1 MRAVIV
7 GLDFVYDS
15 VGNLLPIEMNT
26 NIGYPTQKVEN
37 DSDIFDMTE
46 FQNFVTTNGF
56 LKVTYIGSN
65 YHIRTQIEDVCTQL
79 SLEFDKIPSPP
90 SAITVPYV
98 EDSPTHLVVRTAFD
112 TTAILDDL
120 YCKNKVNYL
129 NLIKDSEF
137 GQEFAYINDEE
148 ELINHITSIPDNG
161 IHPNFILKAVE
172 PAYNR
177 NVYPKFYKVS
187 NQTEL
192 DVILQNVTSDYF
204 LMPFYF
210 NETKLHSGKIT
221 KIRKISMLFPPNLES
236 IHIGAYTDLSIQ
248 KLNNNVVFDANTFE
262 INSTNRSA
270 YFTTDFRITSSPK
283 LMDDDYVIMA
293 DGTTKS
299 GLDLQVGDLIKTI
312 DIPNVENINNKDILA
327 NYQINMETF
336 LSGVTYSTNKVTNK
350 QRIDV
355 AVDIAEI
362 GFDDGTDWFD
372 TLNSSYLVYENNE
385 IKFKKIKDFV
395 EGDIVLLIN
404 TSDNQNV
411 QIQQKIVQTITVKEE
426 ELSGWTIGVE
436 RAHLFLTS
444 ATPNN
449 TSVSYFAGIEHF
461 SAIEHNC
468 SCFCFSTVFG
478 SISCRGCGKGQSCNG
493 CTCVAS

>member
-1 MRAVIV
+1 MRAVII
-7 GLDFVYDS
+7 GTDFIYDL

-26 NIGYPTQKVEN
+26 NIGYSLQKIEK
-37 DSDIFDMTE
+37 DSDVFDMTD

-56 LKVTYIGSN
+56 LKITYIGSN
-65 YHIRTQIEDVCTQL
+65 HQIATQIKNVCTQL
-79 SLEFDKIPSPP
+79 SLEYEMVISMPSSITIPH
-90 SAITVPYV
+90 V
-98 EDSPTHLVVRTAFD
+98 EDDPTHLVVRTAFD

-129 NLIKDSEF
+129 NLIKDTEF
-137 GQEFAYINDEE
+137 GQEFAYLNDER

-161 IHPNFILKAVE
+161 IHPNFVLKAVD
-172 PAYNR
+172 PAYDR
-177 NVYPKFYKVS
+177 EVYPKFYKVS

-192 DVILQNVTSDYF
+192 DVVLQNITSDYF

-221 KIRKISMLFPPNLES
+221 KIRKISMLVPPNLES
-236 IHIGAYTDLSIQ
+236 IHMGAYTDLAMQ
-248 KLNNNVVFDANTFE
+248 KLSNNITFDANTFE
-262 INSTNRSA
+262 IDDASRSA
-270 YFTTDFRITSSPK
+270 YFTTDFKIQYHPK

-312 DIPNVENINNKDILA
+312 DIPNAENINNKDVLA

-336 LSGVTYSTNKVTNK
+336 LSDVTYSTNKVTHK
-350 QRIDV
+350 KRIDITIG
-355 AVDIAEI
+355 IAEI
-362 GFDDGTDWFD
+362 NFNDDTNWFD

-411 QIQQKIVQTITVKEE
+411 QIQQKTVQTITIKEE
-426 ELSGWTIGVE
+426 EFSGWSIGVE

-444 ATPNN
+444 STPNN

-461 SAIEHNC
+461 AAVEHNC
-468 SCFCFSTVFG
+468 TCFCSATYFG
-478 SISCRGCGKGQSCNG
+478 GFYCFGCAKGQFCFAQ
-493 CTCVAS
+493 CTCSG